1 MCFQL
6 CACIFTVENQ
16 YTVSWNELGYY
27 FSILWSYALERLK
40 KCIKIILFDEQKF
53 DQRTLGDV
61 TKLECIKISANNRV
75 MLDLSVADIIANVET

>member
-1 MCFQL
+1 MNWDIIL
-6 CACIFTVENQ
+6 A
-16 YTVSWNELGYY
+16 
-27 FSILWSYALERLK
+27 FSGPTHWKGSK

-75 MLDLSVADIIANVET
+75 MLDLSVADIIANVDDT

>member
-1 MCFQL
+1 MH
-6 CACIFTVENQ
+6 
-16 YTVSWNELGYY
+16 VSSLLKT
-27 FSILWSYALERLK
+27 SILLAEMNWDIILAFSGPTHWKGSK

-61 TKLECIKISANNRV
+61 TKLECVKISANNRV